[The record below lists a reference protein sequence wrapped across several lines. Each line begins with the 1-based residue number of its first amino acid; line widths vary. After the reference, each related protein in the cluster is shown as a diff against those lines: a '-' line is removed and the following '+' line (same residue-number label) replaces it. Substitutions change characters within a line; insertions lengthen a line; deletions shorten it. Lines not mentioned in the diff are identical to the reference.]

1 MLEIKRDTI
10 RVMWEDGK
18 LNPNSF
24 ASSKDG
30 RLVSVGSYWGG
41 NGVSIWQADTGRLV
55 RELPIGDA
63 HMDFAADGRRLY
75 ATTGRLSPRGAECR
89 SWWVGSWEPDRA
101 LPLKRTSHSPAHL
114 RVAADGTVAVLF
126 SMNDVRLLD
135 PESLEEL
142 ATLSA
147 PEPGLL
153 QGVEFSP
160 DGATLLTTASGT
172 VHVWDLRRLHQELAG
187 LGLDWSAAPS
197 ACHARI
203 SRFLRFATISST
215 QCVRNCSRTRSWKP
229 CRYAI
234 RPRTRRCRSGASA
247 HSCPAPISVA
257 RVRTGMA

>member
-172 VHVWDLRRLHQELAG
+172 VHVWDLRRLRQELAA
-187 LGLDWSAAPS
+187 LSLDWST
-197 ACHARI
+197 AR
-203 SRFLRFATISST
+203 SV
-215 QCVRNCSRTRSWKP
+215 VRP
-229 CRYAI
+229 
-234 RPRTRRCRSGASA
+234 
-247 HSCPAPISVA
+247 
-257 RVRTGMA
+257 